1 MPHLAPSTGE
11 GANASVLTELDQDR
25 AARLAELE
33 STIAHQARELV
44 DARDEAQAAVDG
56 LASLTGRLA
65 VASIPLQ
72 LVGLLLVAI
81 GTVLTTSPALAG
93 V

>member
-1 MPHLAPSTGE
+1 MK

-33 STIAHQARELV
+33 ATVARQAGELV
-44 DARDEAQAAVDG
+44 DARDEARAAVDG

-72 LVGLLLVAI
+72 LV
-81 GTVLTTSPALAG
+81 
-93 V
+93 